1 MVASTAPNKENKKGS
16 LIRSLNLAIYFFS
29 TAYFQV
35 PYSGVVTSLSS
46 NS

>member
-1 MVASTAPNKENKKGS
+1 MGYSFILLKQKKDLPKEVFCNKK
-16 LIRSLNLAIYFFS
+16 ITNPVYI
-29 TAYFQV
+29 QV